1 MTRPGRKTVEL
12 PESLYTALDQLA
24 EERGM
29 LTSELAAK
37 WVWERLKTEC
47 PDLTDPSN
55 PERVPDPIRY
65 STYPR
70 RTKRQGLEAYREAL
84 GHKQGTDA
92 AMEILG
98 QRIRSEPDEQETS
111 HMQQAY
117 ADRQAEHERFIANE
131 RGE

>member
-1 MTRPGRKTVEL
+1 MPRPGRKTVEVPL
-12 PESLYTALDQLA
+12 SLYTALDQLA

-47 PDLTDPSN
+47 PALTDPSN

-70 RTKRQGLEAYREAL
+70 RTKCQPAGHEA
-84 GHKQGTDA
+84 
-92 AMEILG
+92 
-98 QRIRSEPDEQETS
+98 S
-111 HMQQAY
+111 HLSQAY
-117 ADRQAEHERFIANE
+117 AAKLEEHQRFIENE
-131 RGE
+131 RGEA

>member
-1 MTRPGRKTVEL
+1 MPRPGRKTVEL

-37 WVWERLKTEC
+37 WVWERLKVEC
-47 PDLTDPSN
+47 PALTDPSN

-65 STYPR
+65 TTYPR
-70 RTKRQGLEAYREAL
+70 RTKRQAVTEA
-84 GHKQGTDA
+84 
-92 AMEILG
+92 
-98 QRIRSEPDEQETS
+98 S

-117 ADRQAEHERFIANE
+117 ADRLEEHQAFIATE
-131 RGE
+131 RGEG